1 METPPTTP
9 PTTPTPLVTR
19 AVPPTAGPAASPTSP
34 LQAGSSTAVVV
45 AAPSGPG
52 LLVRALWF
60 FFIGTWLSGL
70 AISFAYLC
78 CVTIIGLPLG
88 FWIFNRLP
96 VILTLRPRTDVRL
109 TEVVDGI
116 AYVGG
121 GTVAQR
127 PLWLRAIWFLL
138 VGWWLGAIY
147 MWIAWLLCVI
157 LITLPIGLWLFN
169 RVGAVMTLLRY

>member
-1 METPPTTP
+1 MEIPPPTTP
-9 PTTPTPLVTR
+9 PVL
-19 AVPPTAGPAASPTSP
+19 PPPPPAMSPP
-34 LQAGSSTAVVV
+34 VVV
-45 AAPSGPG
+45 YTPAGPG

-78 CVTIIGLPLG
+78 CVTIVGLPLG

-96 VILTLRPRTDVRL
+96 VILTLRPRTDVRV
-109 TEVVDGI
+109 TQVADGI

-121 GTVAQR
+121 GTVHQL
-127 PLWLRAIWFLL
+127 PLWVRAIWFVL
-138 VGWWLGAIY
+138 VGWWVGAIY